1 MTPEQRTNPRARVDC
16 PVTLVRR
23 RGNPV
28 TGHTQDLG
36 PGGARIIVDR
46 PLTIDEEVGFALDLG
61 TGTPVDGRA
70 RVLRQQ
76 GLRIYAVRFERLA
89 ATASEAITGAITRM
103 A

>member
-1 MTPEQRTNPRARVDC
+1 MTPEQRATPRARYDC

-36 PGGARIIVDR
+36 PGGARIVVDR
-46 PLTIDEEVGFALDLG
+46 PLTIDEELSFALQLG
-61 TGTPVDGRA
+61 AGMQVDGRA

-76 GLRIYAVRFERLA
+76 GLRVYALRFEALAVA
-89 ATASEAITGAITRM
+89 ATDAIAGAITRLV
-103 A
+103 